1 MKILYKLCM
10 IVIVILLPLSS
21 ANAAAKKETIGT
33 ILNLGEQMS
42 GLVNMLETYTLIG
55 MGVSYQVPTQRLKE
69 SITAYDMM
77 LVNLKSN
84 FSDPQIR
91 KSVNT
96 MRDSWKRIRRALY
109 GVIVLTDIK
118 TMKINSVYINEKLRL
133 ALDELT
139 NIKTLLLK
147 KTKKKNKELIG
158 AAIQVGVS
166 AERLSSNYMMKIWE
180 IEDPNIK
187 KYWDKNLDTLQRSL
201 KKLKASPFAQDPAF
215 KKYLAVCD
223 KEFGYFKVVYEMD
236 MRVPALIHKRVAH
249 VLSNSNKMIQVILA
263 QK

>member
-1 MKILYKLCM
+1 MAILM
-10 IVIVILLPLSS
+10 IVSLAGSLH
-21 ANAAAKKETIGT
+21 AAVKKETIGT
-33 ILNLGEQMS
+33 VLNLGEQMS

-55 MGVSYQVPTQRLKE
+55 MGVTYQVPTQRLKE

-84 FSDPQIR
+84 FADPEIQ
-91 KSVNT
+91 KSVT
-96 MRDSWKRIRRALY
+96 AMRDSWKRIRRALY

-118 TMKINSVYINEKLRL
+118 TMKINAVYINEKLRF

-147 KTKKKNKELIG
+147 KVKNKNKALLG

-166 AERLSSNYMMKIWE
+166 AERLSSNYMMKIWQ

-187 KYWDKNLDTLQRSL
+187 KYWGKNIETLLHSL
-201 KKLKASPFAQDPAF
+201 NTLKSSSFAKDPTF
-215 KKYLAVCD
+215 KKHLDACV
-223 KEFGYFKVVYEMD
+223 KEFNYFKVVYKMN
-236 MRVPALIHKRVAH
+236 MRVPALIHKH
-249 VLSNSNKMIQVILA
+249 VSQVLDSSNTLIEMILA
-263 QK
+263 RK